1 MENEDLKRTQKRNR
15 VWDTKE
21 KSQVPIE
28 RGQRK
33 MKRKIWRE
41 ILGYATKRILLF
53 GFTKDNEKRFVKCKG
68 SVW

>member
-33 MKRKIWRE
+33 MKRKI
-41 ILGYATKRILLF
+41 
-53 GFTKDNEKRFVKCKG
+53 
-68 SVW
+68 